1 MPSLFEKA
9 IKEKDHETVRQHL
22 NEPPGLSLNVR
33 NAASQTPMMIACQHD
48 SIDALEEMLQID
60 GYENSIDA
68 VESTGSTAIHYAC
81 ESGFIEAV
89 NHLTRRDAKVN
100 LKNNIYL
107 TPLHIAARDGF
118 TEIVKIL
125 HKGGAHLEET
135 GRRGKT
141 ALFFA
146 VEKGHTDIVKY

>member
-68 VESTGSTAIHYAC
+68 VESTGFTAYVYCAWVKRGRV
-81 ESGFIEAV
+81 SGSFKKLQRSADSNGNE
-89 NHLTRRDAKVN
+89 
-100 LKNNIYL
+100 
-107 TPLHIAARDGF
+107 
-118 TEIVKIL
+118 
-125 HKGGAHLEET
+125 
-135 GRRGKT
+135 
-141 ALFFA
+141 
-146 VEKGHTDIVKY
+146 